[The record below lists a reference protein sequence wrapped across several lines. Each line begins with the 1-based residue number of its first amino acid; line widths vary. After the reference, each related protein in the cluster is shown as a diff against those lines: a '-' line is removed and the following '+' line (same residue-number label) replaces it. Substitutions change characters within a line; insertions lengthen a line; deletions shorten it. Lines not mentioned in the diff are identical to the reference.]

1 MARLLSG
8 YNEKIAKYTQAMDEL
23 QNQAMKKPKD
33 NLVYAIVAF
42 VLSPF
47 GIPALIYAT
56 RVDEHW
62 YEGRP
67 QEAEDASKSAKTW
80 SIVSYLF
87 YGITIVFAI
96 CMYILSFILQIFAVI
111 MEEM

>member
-1 MARLLSG
+1 MATACVLIVSTLL
-8 YNEKIAKYTQAMDEL
+8 NIPKRMETL
-23 QNQAMKKPKD
+23 NNQAMKKPKD

-47 GIPALIYAT
+47 GIPSLIYAT

-67 QEAEDASKSAKTW
+67 QEAEAAAKSAKRW
-80 SIVSYLF
+80 AIISYVF
-87 YGITIVFAI
+87 YGATIVFAI
-96 CMYILSFILQIFAVI
+96 CMYILSFMLQIFATVI
-111 MEEM
+111 EEL